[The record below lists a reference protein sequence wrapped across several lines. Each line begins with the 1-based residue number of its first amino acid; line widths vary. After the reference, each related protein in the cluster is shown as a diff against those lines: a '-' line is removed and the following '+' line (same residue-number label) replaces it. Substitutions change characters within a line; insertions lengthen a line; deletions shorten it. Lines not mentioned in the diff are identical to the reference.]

1 MAGGDASSL
10 LSCSSQQ
17 RVWRSR
23 CAPLAVGPAALV
35 GLRGMGPL
43 RDGVRGL
50 WPRDGVSRIQVSVH
64 GLQVASGPWME
75 SLALSKKTPACLGRN
90 VRAPMAAASS
100 VPVFPSRGPGW
111 GMCRQAPRG
120 SWAMGSR
127 MQPLPQETAGPSHPR
142 SRAWARR
149 AGTTV
154 LLRSLRTVASPSGP
168 QAARHALGPR
178 EGRAA
183 VKPGHVLLSPTLFF
197 KCTKSFT

>member
-90 VRAPMAAASS
+90 VRAPWLLPVRFPCFPPAALGGECVDRPHGAAGPWARGCS
-100 VPVFPSRGPGW
+100 PCHKRPQDPHTQGAGLGPGVP
-111 GMCRQAPRG
+111 APRFCF
-120 SWAMGSR
+120 
-127 MQPLPQETAGPSHPR
+127 GPSARWPLHLVPR
-142 SRAWARR
+142 RLGMPW
-149 AGTTV
+149 
-154 LLRSLRTVASPSGP
+154 GP
-168 QAARHALGPR
+168 
-178 EGRAA
+178 GR
-183 VKPGHVLLSPTLFF
+183 GGQL
-197 KCTKSFT
+197 